1 MQKYVTLGKIIH
13 DMSDSKENR
22 FRELRRDQLFEEE
35 FNDILESLGITCSE
49 EFNLIL
55 HNDNINDML
64 HVVLAVADV
73 CRLSYEESMRKMRQ
87 AHEKGRSILK
97 NGNIDD
103 LHYMRLGLERRGLT
117 ATLERAE

>member
-1 MQKYVTLGKIIH
+1 MDDPKQKRL
-13 DMSDSKENR
+13 SD
-22 FRELRRDQLFEEE
+22 LRRDQLFENE
-35 FNDILESLGITCSE
+35 FNEILERLGITFSE

-64 HVVLAVADV
+64 HVVFAVADV

-103 LHYMRLGLERRGLT
+103 LHYMRLGLGRRGLT
-117 ATLERAE
+117 ATLEQAD